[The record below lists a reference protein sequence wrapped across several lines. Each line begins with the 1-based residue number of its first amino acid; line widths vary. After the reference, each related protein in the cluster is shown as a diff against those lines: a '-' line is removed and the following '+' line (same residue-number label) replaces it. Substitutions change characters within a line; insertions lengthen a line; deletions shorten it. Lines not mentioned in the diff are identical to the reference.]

1 MYWELQTKWRRTIEQ
16 GIGWKLLKVQNS
28 VRFEKPL
35 FPCGSDGKESTCNAG
50 DLGLIAGCRRPSGE
64 GNGYP
69 LRYPCLENSM
79 DRRTWQALGSQSLG
93 LRVRPDWETNSFTFA
108 KPLGI
113 FPTESFCK
121 YWYMIHVSVLN
132 TWWKTIYT
140 KKFTFK
146 IRKNR
151 MKIHKIIKMA
161 NGKALW
167 VLYPLKFQM
176 SLKFVISKKM
186 RTFW

>member
-1 MYWELQTKWRRTIEQ
+1 M
-16 GIGWKLLKVQNS
+16 
-28 VRFEKPL
+28 
-35 FPCGSDGKESTCNAG
+35 
-50 DLGLIAGCRRPSGE
+50 LGLKNHCFPVAQMVKNPPVMQE
-64 GNGYP
+64 
-69 LRYPCLENSM
+69 
-79 DRRTWQALGSQSLG
+79 TWVWSLG
-93 LRVRPDWETNSFTFA
+93 AEDPLEKGMATHSGILAWRIPWTEEPDRLWGHSLWALRVRPDWETNSFTFA